1 MAKVKLHNSIVHQQ
15 DQSDCGVACLLSII
29 KYYGGYS
36 TVEIIRK
43 LSGTNINGTTLLGLY
58 QAASSLGF
66 NTKGCEADLAK
77 LIKHPCPVILHVL
90 IDEKLEH
97 FVVCYGTKVIENNE
111 LIFIIGDPANGIV
124 YFKQSELSTIWKS
137 KICLTL
143 EPNKQFQLAS
153 DVRFKKRQWI
163 KQLIKDDYPLLC
175 ISVIIG
181 IAIAMLGIVM
191 SLFSQRLIDEI
202 LPNKNFDKLNLG
214 IALVFLLLIIKE
226 GFSVLRQYFLIVQS
240 KQFNI
245 RIIGNFY
252 SKLLN
257 LPKSFFDTRKIGEL
271 TTRLTDTSRIQRV
284 ITQLAGNVV
293 IDILVVIVVFG
304 VLLNYSIKIALFAIC
319 ILPIYFI
326 LIHLFNKIIIKG
338 QRAIMN
344 SYAQSESNYIS
355 TLQGIEPIKN
365 YNKQTLFSKSNNIL
379 YFNYQDAVFSL
390 GKIQIKLGFIA
401 NSFGVLFL
409 LGILLYCSHQVLANE
424 LKIGELMAILGF
436 CSTLLPSIANLALIS
451 MPINEAKI
459 AFDRMFEFTGLTP
472 ELDANNINLI
482 QFEELRLENVL
493 FRFAGR
499 SPLLKDISFK
509 AKKGEITA
517 IMGENGC
524 GKSTLTQIIS
534 KNYSIENGNIFINQN
549 YELVNMTF
557 ESWRSII
564 SIVPQQPHIFNGT
577 VIENIAF
584 EDAAQNPDKVLH
596 FIKKY
601 DFDDFINS
609 LPQSYSTII
618 GEEGINLSG
627 GQKQMIALARAL
639 YHNPQLLILDEATAS
654 MDRNSEQFVL
664 NLLSKIKANMGI
676 IFITHRLHVLK
687 KFCDTIYIIKNG
699 TIENYGSHSTL
710 MKSKNIYSCYMMD
723 LID

>member
-1 MAKVKLHNSIVHQQ
+1 MINGKFHNSIVHQQ

-29 KYYGGYS
+29 KYYGGNS
-36 TVEIIRK
+36 TLEIIRK

-58 QAASSLGF
+58 QAATSLGF
-66 NTKGCEADLAK
+66 NTEGCEADLAT
-77 LIKHPCPVILHVL
+77 LIKHPSPVILHVL
-90 IDEKLEH
+90 IDDKLEH
-97 FVVCYGTKVIENNE
+97 YVVCYGTKVIENNE
-111 LIFIIGDPANGIV
+111 LFFIIGDPANGIV
-124 YFKQSELSTIWKS
+124 YFKESELSTIWKS

-143 EPNKQFQLAS
+143 EPNNQFQLAS
-153 DVRFKKRQWI
+153 DVKFKKRQWI

-181 IAIAMLGIVM
+181 IAIAMLGIVL

-214 IALVFLLLIIKE
+214 IVLVFLLLIIKE

-271 TTRLTDTSRIQRV
+271 TTRLSDTSRIQRV

-293 IDILVVIVVFG
+293 IDILVVIIVF
-304 VLLNYSIKIALFAIC
+304 VLLLNYSIKIALFSIC

-326 LIHLFNKIIIKG
+326 LIYFNNKIIIKG
-338 QRAIMN
+338 QRTIMS

-365 YNKQTLFSKSNNIL
+365 YNKQALFSTSNNIL
-379 YFNYQDAVFSL
+379 YCNYQDAVFSF
-390 GKIQIKLGFIA
+390 GKILIKFGFIA
-401 NSFGVLFL
+401 NSLGVLFL
-409 LGILLYCSHQVLANE
+409 LGVLLYCSHQVLANE

-451 MPINEAKI
+451 IPINEAKI
-459 AFDRMFEFTGLTP
+459 AFDRMFEFTGLAP
-472 ELDANNINLI
+472 ELDSNNIELI

-499 SPLLKDISFK
+499 SPLLNDISFK

-534 KNYSIENGNIFINQN
+534 KNYSIENGNIFINKD
-549 YELVNMTF
+549 YDLVKITF

-564 SIVPQQPHIFNGT
+564 GIVPQHPHIFNGT

-584 EDAAQNPDKVLH
+584 DDGAQNLDKVLH
-596 FIKKY
+596 FIKKHG
-601 DFDDFINS
+601 FDYFINS
-609 LPQSYSTII
+609 LPQSYSTIV

-639 YHNPQLLILDEATAS
+639 YHNPQLLILDEATAA

-664 NLLSKIKANMGI
+664 NLLSKIKSNMGI

-687 KFCDTIYIIKNG
+687 QFCDTIYIIKNG

-710 MKSKNIYSCYMMD
+710 MRSKNMYSRYMMD